1 MREVEDSARGKWW
14 PLPFSARAETAVST
28 AFMGGFHGRAFF
40 NRSSTRLEP
49 SGKGKRRG
57 AAGTVAPRRPA
68 NGLGMRKAME
78 EIWEI
83 YPWLS
88 IRVPFSRTARRGR
101 PCLACGRL
109 GEAVPA
115 GGCNGRDG
123 RSAPSGEWV
132 GDEEGHGRNLGNLP
146 MAFHSRSILA
156 DGSERPSLPSMRT
169 ARRGRP
175 CHASLED
182 WFLPF
187 HVHPCR
193 SGGRQTYGHSS

>member
-115 GGCNGRDG
+115 MRAWRIGSCLFMSILVGLAGARRTAIPRRTSLAPHERDFPG
-123 RSAPSGEWV
+123 Y
-132 GDEEGHGRNLGNLP
+132 
-146 MAFHSRSILA
+146 RSICSP
-156 DGSERPSLPSMRT
+156 DPR
-169 ARRGRP
+169 
-175 CHASLED
+175 
-182 WFLPF
+182 
-187 HVHPCR
+187 R
-193 SGGRQTYGHSS
+193 SGSGDRRNRVANRFRVSGR